1 MVRDRE
7 IEIKFIAGR
16 RQFTFKTTLSQI
28 ERTGFTN
35 EVERFITDGGLGPIA
50 KNIAKNVIQLVE
62 RKVEVTLK
70 EESEI
75 ELEGKKPRGVLDV
88 IPPGTDLS
96 SLAGAFEEHRSR
108 VFILV
113 VIVSDTATDPG
124 TSYGHTVRLYRD
136 LLKNKYPEA
145 IVETTGCTLRNLREE
160 WLTQGEFE
168 SYIRSAYE
176 SAKGKYE
183 PFLGFDQVHIVG
195 HGVPDK
201 GLLFRTGVKT
211 GTDVSVA
218 GPFDETKAGNI
229 SQSFQWPIKPGAL
242 VVLIGCEVYKGGLRS
257 FIEGIVGPG
266 NVPAMAGDFR
276 CAFKKLDFDIK
287 APGVSIKESYK
298 IPLDW
303 YNREQEP
310 CIAEIAGEIGIE

>member
-70 EESEI
+70 EQSEI

-195 HGVPDK
+195 HGVP
-201 GLLFRTGVKT
+201 GLGLQFKDGSGFDPDYLEE
-211 GTDVSVA
+211 GTTANNLMQLAPGGKVVIAACSAKDGRLVNWLRA
-218 GPFDETKAGNI
+218 GFGED
-229 SQSFQWPIKPGAL
+229 
-242 VVLIGCEVYKGGLRS
+242 
-257 FIEGIVGPG
+257 IEAEDIEEKSRVHA
-266 NVPAMAGDFR
+266 VEGDFIVE
-276 CAFKKLDFDIK
+276 KKRGKPEWDLHE
-287 APGVSIKESYK
+287 STKE
-298 IPLDW
+298 
-303 YNREQEP
+303 
-310 CIAEIAGEIGIE
+310 IENFLGRKLEK

>member
-1 MVRDRE
+1 MEV
-7 IEIKFIAGR
+7 IA
-16 RQFTFKTTLSQI
+16 
-28 ERTGFTN
+28 
-35 EVERFITDGGLGPIA
+35 
-50 KNIAKNVIQLVE
+50 
-62 RKVEVTLK
+62 
-70 EESEI
+70 
-75 ELEGKKPRGVLDV
+75 EGKVYPS
-88 IPPGTDLS
+88 P
-96 SLAGAFEEHRSR
+96 E
-108 VFILV
+108 VFIEAEKAKYLPKPIEGVDVLV
-113 VIVSDTATDPG
+113 IIISTDAGLQGHIDWYLELLRAT
-124 TSYGHTVRLYRD
+124 YGEGNVKVQGCGQEEVYRGYSRGGQEARQPVEDLWFVLRDFLTVEELAT
-136 LLKNKYPEA
+136 LLNIYAFADE
-145 IVETTGCTLRNLREE
+145 R
-160 WLTQGEFE
+160 
-168 SYIRSAYE
+168 Y
-176 SAKGKYE
+176 
-183 PFLGFDQVHIVG
+183 DQIHLVG
-195 HGVPDK
+195 HGDPDK